1 MNSVSLLVI
10 AVCVYV
16 LAYRYYSA
24 FISAKVL
31 VLNDA
36 NVTPAYRCNDGREF
50 VPTNKWVLFGHHFA
64 AIAGA
69 GPLVGPVLAAQYGW
83 GPGFMWILLG
93 SVFAGAVHD
102 FIILFASIRHNGQ
115 SLAVIARREVGP
127 VSGVTTSLAIFF
139 IIIVALAGLAIV
151 VVNALFKNP
160 WGLYTLSMTI
170 PIAILVGLYMFKI
183 RPGAIRS
190 GSIVGFFLVLAA
202 VFTGHWLSPGQP
214 WAGIASIFDLTKPQL
229 SIALPLYG
237 FFAAVLPVWLLLAPR
252 DYLSSY
258 MKIGTI
264 VALALGILIVQPVI
278 NMPITTR
285 FMDGGGPIIPGP
297 WWPYL
302 FITIACGAISGFHA
316 LISSGTTCKMIEL
329 ESQARMIA
337 YGGMITEG
345 FVAVMAIISAVVLM
359 PGDYFAIN
367 SPAAVFAKLG
377 IPTVEIQELSRL
389 VEMDVA
395 HRPGGAVS
403 LAVGMAHIFSNI
415 GGMKHLMSYWYQFAI
430 MFEALFILTTIDA
443 GTRVARYILQDI
455 LGTYVY
461 SPLKE
466 SSWWPGIL
474 FTSGIVTIFWGYL
487 LYSGDVATIW
497 PLFGVANQ
505 LLAVIALALGT
516 TIILK
521 IAPKKWYALV
531 TFTPLAFLAVT
542 VILAGVM
549 NIQMFFKRGDTLG
562 NTNGSISIFLI
573 ILTVVTLVD
582 SIRVWLKLLKT
593 DKPVGMN
600 TEIAF
605 QSCPVNPN
613 PPPNIPS

>member
-1 MNSVSLLVI
+1 MNSVLLLIVS
-10 AVCVYV
+10 ACVFV

-24 FISAKVL
+24 FISAKIFA
-31 VLNDA
+31 LNDSY
-36 NVTPAYRCNDGREF
+36 VTPAYRCNDGREF

-83 GPGFMWILLG
+83 GPGFVWILLG

-127 VSGVTTSLAIFF
+127 LTGVTTSLAIFF

-160 WGLYTLSMTI
+160 WGLYTLTMTI
-170 PIAILVGLYMFKI
+170 PIAIVIGLYMFKI
-183 RPGAIRS
+183 APGSIRS
-190 GSIVGFFLVLAA
+190 GSIIGFLLVLGA

-214 WAGIASIFDLTKPQL
+214 FEALASAFNFTKNQL
-229 SIALPLYG
+229 AVALPLYG

-264 VALALGILIVQPVI
+264 GALALGILIVQPTVH
-278 NMPITTR
+278 MGMTTR

-297 WWPYL
+297 WWPYV
-302 FITIACGAISGFHA
+302 FITIACGAISGFHS
-316 LISSGTTCKMIEL
+316 LISSGTTPKMIEL

-337 YGGMITEG
+337 YGGMLVEG
-345 FVAVMAIISAVVLM
+345 FVGIMALISAVVLL

-367 SPAAVFAKLG
+367 TPAAVFAKLN
-377 IPTVEIQELSRL
+377 IPPVELNELSRL
-389 VEMDVA
+389 VGMDVA

-403 LAVGMAHIFSNI
+403 LAVGMAHVFSSI
-415 GGMKHLMSYWYQFAI
+415 GGMKHLMNYWYQFAI

-455 LGTYVY
+455 IGTYLY
-461 SPLKE
+461 APLKKT
-466 SSWWPGIL
+466 SWWPGIL
-474 FTSGIVTIFWGYL
+474 FTSALVSYLWGYL
-487 LYSGDVATIW
+487 LYSGDVASIW

-505 LLAVIALALGT
+505 LLAVIALAIGT

-521 IAPKKWYALV
+521 IAPKKSYAWV
-531 TFTPLAFLAVT
+531 TAAPLAFLTVT
-542 VILAGVM
+542 VIAAGVM
-549 NIQMFFKRGDTLG
+549 NIGMFFTRGDTLG
-562 NTNGSISIFLI
+562 NTNGIISIVLI
-573 ILTVVTLVD
+573 ILVVITLFD
-582 SIRVWLKLLKT
+582 SFRKWAELLKL

-600 TEIAF
+600 TEITNY
-605 QSCPVNPN
+605 CEYNN
-613 PPPNIPS
+613 TRPNITP